1 MMKKVSI
8 DDLLSENQL
17 ELTIGGEKYVIQD
30 VPMDVYLQ
38 AVAITEKSDKE
49 TDAGVLH
56 QQLAIFIGVD
66 EEKLSK
72 IGIKAAGL
80 AMVEI
85 QKWMLAD
92 TTKLEEDLKEDVG
105 P

>member
-1 MMKKVSI
+1 MIKKVSI

-17 ELTIGGEKYVIQD
+17 ELTIGGKQYTVKD

-38 AVAITEKSDKE
+38 AIAITEGKE
-49 TDAGVLH
+49 QSADILH
-56 QQLAIFIGVD
+56 KQLAIFIGTTKD
-66 EEKLSK
+66 KLSL

-85 QKWMLAD
+85 QKWMLAN
-92 TTKLEEDLKEDVG
+92 TVQLEEDLKKSEN